1 MFMLYISIRIL
12 IKIKKNR
19 TYSEAIKKWNS
30 AIQKFNEAKRLDS
43 SLTNDCNYNI
53 CSCYINIGLEYTN
66 DDDSIVNQLN
76 SLRYSPNSDRYL
88 QLENMRNENLR
99 NSLKF
104 MLIAYDYDKKRKS
117 LVEMISQIYGIL
129 GNKIK
134 EKEFDTISQVL
145 K

>member
-1 MFMLYISIRIL
+1 MIALNNNTSFKL
-12 IKIKKNR
+12 IAVNH
-19 TYSEAIKKWNS
+19 TQNS
-30 AIQKFNEAKRLDS
+30 STLLPFA
-43 SLTNDCNYNI
+43 
-53 CSCYINIGLEYTN
+53 
-66 DDDSIVNQLN
+66 
-76 SLRYSPNSDRYL
+76 PNSDRYL